1 MQAELHDIA
10 IEPEKVLALLTP
22 SEAASML
29 RLSKASIYR
38 LVETRRLP
46 FFRVSG
52 SLRFSK
58 KDLDEYLAHGRV
70 ESILQERR

>member
-1 MQAELHDIA
+1 MQADSHDIA
-10 IEPEKVLALLTP
+10 REPENVLALFTP

-46 FFRVSG
+46 FYRVSG

-58 KDLDEYLAHGRV
+58 KDLDEYVSQGRV

>member
-1 MQAELHDIA
+1 MQADLHDIA
-10 IEPEKVLALLTP
+10 IQPEHLLALLTP
-22 SEAASML
+22 SEAANML

-46 FFRVSG
+46 FYRVSG

-58 KDLDEYLAHGRV
+58 KDLEDYLARGRV
-70 ESILQERR
+70 ESVLQERR

>member
-1 MQAELHDIA
+1 MQADLHVTA
-10 IEPEKVLALLTP
+10 KEPENQLTLLMP

-38 LVETRRLP
+38 LVESRALP
-46 FFRVSG
+46 FYRVSG

-58 KDLDEYLAHGRV
+58 NDLDEYLARGRV
-70 ESILQERR
+70 ESILQGRR

>member
-1 MQAELHDIA
+1 M
-10 IEPEKVLALLTP
+10 P

-38 LVETRRLP
+38 LVESRALP
-46 FFRVSG
+46 FYRVSG

-58 KDLDEYLAHGRV
+58 NDLDEYLARGRV
-70 ESILQERR
+70 ESILQGRR